1 MREFFINDSAANL
14 PSRFDTN
21 YIKTTKYNALTF
33 LPLSILFQF
42 KRFANIYFLGI
53 SILSAIPSISPFNP
67 LSSGVPFVFVVL
79 CSVFRDGL
87 EDFSR
92 YKSDKETNRQ
102 KAWKVQDDGTTKEIY
117 SSDITVGD
125 ILWVPE
131 DQMFSADLIMLESS
145 NEGTCFIQTS
155 SLDGEKNLKKRMKPK
170 DFNITS

>member
-1 MREFFINDSAANL
+1 MDRGSGAHSKDTREFFICDPPGNKEF
-14 PSRFDTN
+14 RFDSN

-53 SILSAIPSISPFNP
+53 SVLSCFPSISPFNP

-102 KAWKVQDDGTTKEIY
+102 RCQLVSPDDGSIKEIY
-117 SSDITVGD
+117 SSDVNVGD
-125 ILWVPE
+125 ILYIPE
-131 DQMFSADLIMLESS
+131 D
-145 NEGTCFIQTS
+145 
-155 SLDGEKNLKKRMKPK
+155 
-170 DFNITS
+170 